1 MASTADQSRNAT
13 HSSLTELVSFAST
26 SHARAAVLLIALSL
40 VAFLPGFFQIP
51 PIDREEARF
60 AQASKQMIE
69 SGDYLD
75 TRFQNQLRAKHF
87 LGANWLQTAVVNTA
101 EAAGLPSARTDIW
114 LYRLPSL
121 FGAIGA
127 VLLTYWAALAF
138 VSRRASLIAAGMMA
152 TSLLLGVQARLAK
165 ADAILLLC
173 IVAAM
178 GALARIYLMARRNP
192 GDAVPVHVVA
202 IFWTALAAGVLIK
215 GAAILLI
222 VGFTILALGVL
233 DRSWR
238 WLWQLRPIVGL
249 LWFAALVAL
258 PLALLLSR
266 ADEAGIANELMARLL
281 GGFEG
286 HGGLPGYYLVLF
298 WLMFWPGAVLAGLV
312 VPMVWRVRREPGAQF
327 LLAWLVPAWLFFELI
342 PVKAPYH
349 VLPLYP
355 AIAILIA
362 GILERGSLV
371 TMRGMQFGLAGWMIV
386 PLVFGV
392 LTIAGFIMLQ
402 GELGL
407 LAWPLAAGAIVM
419 GLFAWRLFD
428 LDGVERA
435 LLRAFAASILV
446 TTTIFGLLLP
456 SLTALF
462 PSRALASA
470 IRSTDCAA
478 PAVAAA
484 GYYEPSLVFLLGT
497 QTRLTDAAGTVE
509 FLREGDCHFAILE
522 GRHERIFAQH
532 AEASGLRYAPL
543 TRVEGFNFSTGRR
556 VNIAVFRSTGN

>member
-1 MASTADQSRNAT
+1 MASTADHPRSVTR
-13 HSSLTELVSFAST
+13 SKLTELVSFASA
-26 SHARAAVLLIALSL
+26 SHARAALVL
-40 VAFLPGFFQIP
+40 VALALFAFIPGFFQIP
-51 PIDREEARF
+51 AIDREEARF

-75 TRFQNQLRAKHF
+75 THFQNQLRSKNF
-87 LGANWLQTAVVNTA
+87 PGANWLQTVAVGAA
-101 EAAGLPSARTDIW
+101 EAAGLGSARSNIW

-138 VSRRASLIAAGMMA
+138 VSRHASLMAAGMMA

-165 ADAILLLC
+165 ADAVLLLC
-173 IVAAM
+173 TVAAM
-178 GALARIYLMARRNP
+178 GALARVYLMARRKP
-192 GDAVPVHVVA
+192 GEAVPVHVVA

-222 VGFTILALGVL
+222 VGFAIVALSIV

-238 WLWQLRPIVGL
+238 WLAGLRLLIGL
-249 LWFAALVAL
+249 LWFAALMAL
-258 PLALLLSR
+258 PLALILSR
-266 ADEAGIANELMARLL
+266 ADEAGVASELIARLL

-298 WLMFWPGAVLAGLV
+298 WLLFWPGAVLAGLV

-327 LLAWLVPAWLFFELI
+327 LLAWLVPSWLFFELI
-342 PVKAPYH
+342 PIKAPYH

-355 AIAILIA
+355 AAAILIA
-362 GILERGSLV
+362 GIVERGSLAA
-371 TMRGMQFGLAGWMIV
+371 MRGMQLGLAGWMIV
-386 PLVFGV
+386 PLVFGI

-407 LAWPLAAGAIVM
+407 LAWPFAAGAVVM

-428 LDGVERA
+428 LDGAERA

-446 TTTIFGLLLP
+446 TTMLFGLLLP

-462 PSRALASA
+462 PSRALAAA

-497 QTRLTDAAGTVE
+497 HTRLTDAAGTVE
-509 FLREGDCHFAILE
+509 FLREGDCHFAILQ
-522 GRHERIFAQH
+522 GRHERVFAQH

-556 VNIAVFRSTGN
+556 VNIAVFRSIQN

>member
-1 MASTADQSRNAT
+1 MASTADHSRSVT
-13 HSSLTELVSFAST
+13 RSKLTELVSFASA
-26 SHARAAVLLIALSL
+26 SHARAALILIALSL
-40 VAFLPGFFQIP
+40 VAFIPGFFQIP

-69 SGDYLD
+69 GGDYLD
-75 TRFQNQLRAKHF
+75 TRFQNQVRSKTF
-87 LGANWLQTAVVNTA
+87 PGAHWLQAVVVSTA
-101 EAAGLPSARTDIW
+101 EAAGFTSARTNIW

-121 FGAIGA
+121 FGAIAA

-138 VSRRASLIAAGMMA
+138 VSRRASLMAAGMMA

-165 ADAILLLC
+165 ADALLLLC

-178 GALARIYLMARRNP
+178 GALARVYLTARRKP
-192 GDAVPVHVVA
+192 GEAVPVHVIA

-215 GAAILLI
+215 GVAIVLM
-222 VGFTILALGVL
+222 VGFTVVTLAVL

-238 WLWQLRPIVGL
+238 WPGQLRPIVGL
-249 LWFAALVAL
+249 LWFAALVAV
-258 PLALLLSR
+258 PLALILSA
-266 ADEAGIANELMARLL
+266 ADEAGVAGEITARLL

-312 VPMVWRVRREPGAQF
+312 APMVWRVRSEPGAQF
-327 LLAWLVPAWLFFELI
+327 LLAWLVPSWLFFELI
-342 PVKAPYH
+342 PIKAPYH

-355 AIAILIA
+355 AVAILIA
-362 GILERGSLV
+362 GIIERGSLA

-386 PLVFGV
+386 PLVFGI
-392 LTIAGFIMLQ
+392 LTVAGFIMLQ

-407 LAWPLAAGAIVM
+407 LAWPFAAGAVVM

-428 LDGVERA
+428 LDGAERA
-435 LLRAFAASILV
+435 LLRAFAASLLI
-446 TTTIFGLLLP
+446 TATIFGLLLP

-462 PSRALASA
+462 PSRALATA
-470 IRSTDCAA
+470 IRSTNCAA

-509 FLREGDCHFAILE
+509 FLREGDCHFAILQ
-522 GRHERIFAQH
+522 GRHERVFAQH

-556 VNIAVFRSTGN
+556 VNIAVFRSAAN

>member
-1 MASTADQSRNAT
+1 MASTADHPPSVAR
-13 HSSLTELVSFAST
+13 SSLTELVSFASA
-26 SHARAAVLLIALSL
+26 SHARAAAILIALSL
-40 VAFLPGFFQIP
+40 FAFVPGFFQIP

-75 TRFQNQLRAKHF
+75 TRFQNQLRSRNF
-87 LGANWLQTAVVNTA
+87 PGAHWLQTIVVNTA
-101 EAAGLPSARTDIW
+101 EAVGFGAARGNIW

-138 VSRRASLIAAGMMA
+138 VSRRPSLIAAAMMA

-165 ADAILLLC
+165 ADAVLLLC
-173 IVAAM
+173 VVAAM
-178 GALARIYLMARRNP
+178 GALARVYLNVRRNSVE
-192 GDAVPVHVVA
+192 AVPVHVVA

-238 WLWQLRPIVGL
+238 WLGRLRLAGL
-249 LWFAALVAL
+249 LWFAVLLAV

-266 ADEAGIANELMARLL
+266 DDEAGFASELLARLL

-312 VPMVWRVRREPGAQF
+312 APMVWRVRREPGAQF

-342 PVKAPYH
+342 PVKAPFH

-355 AIAILIA
+355 AIAILIV
-362 GILERGSLV
+362 GIVERGSLV

-386 PLVFGV
+386 PLVFGI

-407 LAWPLAAGAIVM
+407 LAWPFAAGAIVM

-428 LDGVERA
+428 LDGAERA
-435 LLRAFAASILV
+435 LLRAFAASLLL
-446 TTTIFGLLLP
+446 TTTMFGLLLP
-456 SLTALF
+456 SLSALF

-470 IRSTDCAA
+470 IRSTDCTA
-478 PAVAAA
+478 PVVAAA

-497 QTRLTDAAGTVE
+497 RTRLTDAAGTVE
-509 FLREGDCHFAILE
+509 FLREGDCHFGILE
-522 GRHERIFAQH
+522 GRHERVFAQH